1 MSRDLTPQEQAKLED
16 FARNLGK
23 SGNAGPRGQQAM
35 SDNQELVSGLQQQK
49 RDQDRTLN
57 PLSPS
62 AADDREEVNTERG
75 APVLNDDPDD
85 DLDVTSYAR
94 GNVSRVVDELK
105 VQKAEQQRRALAKKA
120 GLPFVRLLGYP
131 ISPDVL
137 ALIPEDLAQNH
148 GIIAYIRA
156 GKKVRL
162 GVTRPDDP
170 KTVEA
175 IKTLE
180 QSTPFEFLVSVIG
193 DDSYRYVMK
202 LYDEL
207 PAERRQADRVSVDKG
222 DEQSFERDVKSLL
235 DLKAK
240 IKDVPTTKLVDTLLS
255 GAVKVGASDIH
266 IEPLEKFVRVRYRL
280 DGVLHTVAD
289 FPASIQ
295 KALLSRLKFLSKLK
309 LDVAGRPQDGRFTVH
324 EQKEGADHQ
333 IDIRVA
339 TMPSQYG
346 ETVSMRLLDRQTLK
360 VSIDSLGLTGDGLHK
375 VLDAIKRPQGMVL
388 ECGPTGSGK
397 TTTLYSLLER
407 LNDPGKKLVTLEDPV
422 EYRLPGITQSQVDPE
437 HGYDFADGFRSVLR
451 LDPDVLMIGEIR
463 DAQTAEQTI
472 QAALTGHIVL
482 STLHTNDA
490 PTAIPR
496 LMDLG
501 VRPFL
506 LASAVNVII
515 AQRLVRRVCSH
526 CAEDVK
532 PDPTAI
538 EQIKQ
543 SMTRLP
549 KGQQDAVP
557 PESQWLFIKGRG
569 CNYCNGTGFQ
579 GRIGIFEVLAID
591 DAMEALAMKH
601 APVAEIKRVACEAG
615 MITMEQDGLI
625 KALEGITTV
634 DEVWRV
640 ARDI

>member
-1 MSRDLTPQEQAKLED
+1 MPRDLTPQEQAKLND
-16 FARNLGK
+16 FAKTLGQ
-23 SGNAGPRGQQAM
+23 SQDAGPRSQQGM
-35 SDNQELVSGLQQQK
+35 EHSQELVSGLHKQK
-49 RDQDRTLN
+49 RDQDRTLT

-62 AADDREEVNTERG
+62 VTDDHEEIEAERG
-75 APVLNDDPDD
+75 APVLHEDE

-94 GNVSRVVDELK
+94 ANVGKVVDELK
-105 VQKAEQQRRALAKKA
+105 AHKAEEEREKLAKRA

-137 ALIPEDLAQNH
+137 GLIPEDLARSR
-148 GIIAYIRA
+148 GVVAYIRA

-162 GVTRPDDP
+162 GVTNPNDP
-170 KTVEA
+170 KTTEA
-175 IKTLE
+175 IKQLE
-180 QSTPFEFLVSVIG
+180 SSTPFEFLVSVIG
-193 DDSYRYVMK
+193 DDSYRYALK
-202 LYDEL
+202 LYEEL
-207 PAERRQADRVSVDKG
+207 PMEQREADLVSVGKG
-222 DEQSFERDVKSLL
+222 DEQSFERDIKSFL

-266 IEPLEKFVRVRYRL
+266 IEPLETTVRVRYRL

-295 KALLSRLKFLSKLK
+295 KALLSRLKFLAKLK
-309 LDVAGRPQDGRFTVH
+309 LDISGRPQDGRFTVH
-324 EQKEGADHQ
+324 EQKSGNDHQ
-333 IDIRVA
+333 IDVRVA

-346 ETVSMRLLDRQTLK
+346 ETVSMRLLDRESLK
-360 VSIDSLGLTGDGLHK
+360 VSVDSLGLTGDGLHR

-463 DAQTAEQTI
+463 DQTTAEQSI

-490 PTAIPR
+490 PTAVPR

-506 LASAVNVII
+506 LANAVNVII

-526 CAEDVK
+526 CAEDMK
-532 PDPTAI
+532 PEPTEVEAI
-538 EQIKQ
+538 KKALGRIPEH
-543 SMTRLP
+543 RR
-549 KGQQDAVP
+549 DAVP
-557 PESQWLFIKGRG
+557 PESQWLFIKGKG
-569 CNYCNGTGFQ
+569 CNYCNGTGFK
-579 GRIGIFEVLAID
+579 GRIGIFEVLTVD
-591 DAMEALAMKH
+591 DTLEELALKH
-601 APVAEIKRVACEAG
+601 APVAQIKRAACEAG
-615 MITMEQDGLI
+615 MMTMEQDGLI

-634 DEVWRV
+634 GEVWRV

>member
-1 MSRDLTPQEQAKLED
+1 MPRDLTPQEQAKLED
-16 FARNLGK
+16 FARDLGK
-23 SGNAGPRGQQAM
+23 PAAAGPRGQQAM

>member
-1 MSRDLTPQEQAKLED
+1 MPRDLTPQEQAKLND
-16 FARNLGK
+16 FARALGK
-23 SGNAGPRGQQAM
+23 PSDDGPSSQQAM
-35 SDNQELVSGLQQQK
+35 PGSQELVTGLQKQK
-49 RDQDRTLN
+49 RDQDRTLH

-62 AADDREEVNTERG
+62 ATDDKQEIEAERSE
-75 APVLNDDPDD
+75 PVPHEDE
-85 DLDVTSYAR
+85 DLDITSYAR
-94 GNVSRVVDELK
+94 ANVGKVVDELK
-105 VQKAEQQRRALAKKA
+105 VQKAEEERRKLAKKA

-137 ALIPEDLAQNH
+137 ALIPEDLAKSR
-148 GIIAYIRA
+148 GVIAYIRA

-162 GVTRPDDP
+162 GVTNPSDP
-170 KTVEA
+170 KTMEA
-175 IKTLE
+175 IKQLE
-180 QSTPFEFLVSVIG
+180 ESTPFEFLVSVIG
-193 DDSYRYVMK
+193 DDSYRYAMK
-202 LYDEL
+202 LYEEL
-207 PAERRQADRVSVDKG
+207 PMEQRQADLVSVGKT
-222 DEQSFERDVKSLL
+222 DEQSFEKDIKSFL

-266 IEPLEKFVRVRYRL
+266 IEPLEKTVRVRYRL

-289 FPASIQ
+289 FPTSIQ
-295 KALLSRLKFLSKLK
+295 KALLSRLKFLAKLK
-309 LDVAGRPQDGRFTVH
+309 LDIAGKPQDGRFTVH
-324 EQKEGADHQ
+324 EQKDGEDHE

-346 ETVSMRLLDRQTLK
+346 ETVSMRLLDRESLK
-360 VSIDSLGLTGDGLHK
+360 VSVDSLGLTGDGLHK

-437 HGYDFADGFRSVLR
+437 HDYDFADGFRSVLR

-463 DAQTAEQTI
+463 DQQTAEQSI

-496 LMDLG
+496 LVDLG

-506 LASAVNVII
+506 LANAVNVVI

-532 PDPTAI
+532 PEPAEVD
-538 EQIKQ
+538 EIKKALAKV
-543 SMTRLP
+543 SEKTR
-549 KGQQDAVP
+549 DAVP
-557 PESQWLFIKGRG
+557 PESQWLFIKGKG
-569 CNYCNGTGFQ
+569 CNYCNGTGFK
-579 GRIGIFEVLAID
+579 GRIGIFEVLVIND
-591 DAMEALAMKH
+591 TMEKLALRH
-601 APVAEIKRVACEAG
+601 APVAEIKRAACDAG
-615 MITMEQDGLI
+615 MMTMEQDGLI

>member
-1 MSRDLTPQEQAKLED
+1 MSRDLTPHEQANLED
-16 FARNLGK
+16 FAKNLNQ
-23 SGNAGPRGQQAM
+23 STAGAAGQQAM
-35 SDNQELVSGLQQQK
+35 SGSQELVTGLQKQK

-62 AADDREEVNTERG
+62 ATDDREAIDAERG
-75 APVLNDDPDD
+75 APVLHEDD
-85 DLDVTSYAR
+85 DLNVGEYAR
-94 GNVSRVVDELK
+94 GNVDRVVDELK
-105 VQKAEQQRRALAKKA
+105 VQKAEQQRRGLAKQA

-137 ALIPEDLAQNH
+137 AIVPEDLAKSR
-148 GIIAYIRA
+148 GIVAYIRA

-162 GVTRPDDP
+162 GVTHPDDP
-170 KTVEA
+170 QTTEA
-175 IKTLE
+175 VKTLE
-180 QSTPFEFLVSVIG
+180 QSTPFEFLASVIG

-207 PAERRQADRVSVDKG
+207 PLEQRQADRVSVGEG
-222 DEQSFERDVKSLL
+222 DEKSFERDIKSFL

-240 IKDVPTTKLVDTLLS
+240 IKDVPTTKVVDTLLS

-266 IEPLEKFVRVRYRL
+266 IEPLEQTVRVRYRL

-289 FPASIQ
+289 FPASVQ
-295 KALLSRLKFLSKLK
+295 KALLSRLKFLAKLK
-309 LDVAGRPQDGRFTVH
+309 LDVTGRPQDGRFTVH
-324 EQKEGADHQ
+324 EQQDGTDHQ

-346 ETVSMRLLDRQTLK
+346 ETVSMRLLDRESLK
-360 VSIDSLGLTGDGLHK
+360 VSIDSLGLTGDGLHQ
-375 VLDAIKRPQGMVL
+375 VLDSIKRPQGMVL

-437 HGYDFADGFRSVLR
+437 HGYDFSDGFRSVLR

-463 DAQTAEQTI
+463 DAQTAEQSI
-472 QAALTGHIVL
+472 QAALTGHVVL

-526 CAEDVK
+526 CAADFK
-532 PDPTAI
+532 PDPTAV

-543 SMTRLP
+543 AMARLP
-549 KGQQDAVP
+549 KGQQEAAP
-557 PESQWLFIKGRG
+557 PESQWLFIKGKG
-569 CNYCNGTGFQ
+569 CNYCNGTGFK
-579 GRIGIFEVLAID
+579 GRIGIFEVLVID
-591 DAMEALAMKH
+591 PAMEALALKH
-601 APVAEIKRVACEAG
+601 APVAEIKRVARDAG

-625 KALEGITTV
+625 KALEGITTI

>member
-1 MSRDLTPQEQAKLED
+1 
-16 FARNLGK
+16 
-23 SGNAGPRGQQAM
+23 
-35 SDNQELVSGLQQQK
+35 
-49 RDQDRTLN
+49 
-57 PLSPS
+57 
-62 AADDREEVNTERG
+62 
-75 APVLNDDPDD
+75 
-85 DLDVTSYAR
+85 
-94 GNVSRVVDELK
+94 
-105 VQKAEQQRRALAKKA
+105 
-120 GLPFVRLLGYP
+120 
-131 ISPDVL
+131 
-137 ALIPEDLAQNH
+137 
-148 GIIAYIRA
+148 
-156 GKKVRL
+156 
-162 GVTRPDDP
+162 
-170 KTVEA
+170 
-175 IKTLE
+175 
-180 QSTPFEFLVSVIG
+180 
-193 DDSYRYVMK
+193 
-202 LYDEL
+202 
-207 PAERRQADRVSVDKG
+207 
-222 DEQSFERDVKSLL
+222 
-235 DLKAK
+235 
-240 IKDVPTTKLVDTLLS
+240 
-255 GAVKVGASDIH
+255 
-266 IEPLEKFVRVRYRL
+266 
-280 DGVLHTVAD
+280 
-289 FPASIQ
+289 
-295 KALLSRLKFLSKLK
+295 
-309 LDVAGRPQDGRFTVH
+309 
-324 EQKEGADHQ
+324 
-333 IDIRVA
+333 
-339 TMPSQYG
+339 
-346 ETVSMRLLDRQTLK
+346 MRLLDRQTLK

-407 LNDPGKKLVTLEDPV
+407 LNDPGQKLVTLEDPV

-538 EQIKQ
+538 EQIRRA
-543 SMTRLP
+543 MTRLP

-591 DAMEALAMKH
+591 DAMEALALKH